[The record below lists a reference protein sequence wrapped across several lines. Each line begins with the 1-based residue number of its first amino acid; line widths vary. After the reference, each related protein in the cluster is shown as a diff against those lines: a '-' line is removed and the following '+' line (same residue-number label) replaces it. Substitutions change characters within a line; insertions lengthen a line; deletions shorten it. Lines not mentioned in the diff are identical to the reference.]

1 LEKNVDESLC
11 KANAIYASVRKNNVI
26 VGLPIAKCL
35 MPGSFDALTKARE
48 EDAPHVGRN
57 QLKTPRVLANDK
69 WLAFLKERVQQHAS
83 VGMYW
88 GGPRWRDCFGWFWLI

>member
-1 LEKNVDESLC
+1 LLEKNVDESLC

-83 VGMYW
+83 VGMY
-88 GGPRWRDCFGWFWLI
+88 